1 MSALTADRMTPF
13 REGHFFDFPLA
24 AGKIAY
30 LGALM
35 VLSAS
40 GYAEPATTATGKKGL
55 GRSMVHVDNSTG
67 ADGAVNVT
75 IERGMFCYANN
86 GSVTR
91 AHIGGSA
98 YAVDDQTVAPDDGT
112 ATRSA
117 VGTIRDVDA
126 SGVWVEF

>member
-1 MSALTADRMTPF
+1 MLPR
-13 REGHFFDFPLA
+13 
-24 AGKIAY
+24 
-30 LGALM
+30 
-35 VLSAS
+35 LSRAS
-40 GYAEPATTATGKKGL
+40 GFDTT
-55 GRSMVHVDNSTG
+55 HVDNSTG
-67 ADGAVNVT
+67 AAGAVNVT
-75 IERGMFCYANN
+75 VERGVFCFANN

-112 ATRSA
+112 STRSA